1 MGKSILFIMLLACLA
16 IVSGHCPAQR
26 VQNNGQSSRELSPL
40 SGFTSYTAGSGGT
53 PMNKKELH
61 NSNTNILQISADD
74 TVKVAAGGT
83 KMLTKTDFL
92 QKIWNYE
99 VSPQQWVFL
108 GEKPAIIDFYAD
120 WCGPCKIAAPILEE
134 VSNEFAGQ
142 IEVYKI
148 DTQREQELA
157 AVFGIR
163 SIPAFLYIPK
173 SGKPAMTMGI
183 ARTKEDTRKMFIDNI
198 NNLLLQGKNR
208 FLSEKDH

>member
-1 MGKSILFIMLLACLA
+1 MGKTVAFIVLSVFLCT
-16 IVSGHCPAQR
+16 VSVHCPAQR
-26 VQNNGQSSRELSPL
+26 VQNNEQSSGELSPL
-40 SGFTSYTAGSGGT
+40 SGFTSYTGSGAT
-53 PMNKKELH
+53 LMNKKELH
-61 NSNTNILQISADD
+61 NSKTNILQISADD

-99 VSPQQWVFL
+99 VSPRQWIFL

-134 VSNEFAGQ
+134 LSNEFAGQ

-157 AVFGIR
+157 AVFGIS

-183 ARTKEDTRKMFIDNI
+183 ARTKEDTRRMFIDNI
-198 NNLLLQGKNR
+198 NNFLLRGKSH